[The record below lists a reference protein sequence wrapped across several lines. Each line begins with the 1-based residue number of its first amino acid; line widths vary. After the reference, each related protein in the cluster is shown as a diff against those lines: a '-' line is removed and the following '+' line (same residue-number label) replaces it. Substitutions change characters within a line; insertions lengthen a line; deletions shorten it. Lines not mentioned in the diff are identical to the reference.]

1 MYADSATE
9 AEIFAAVDR
18 FFDHLGN
25 ARPEAADCF
34 LQEDDVALHGSERSE
49 SAFGPDGIRTLLAK
63 LFAEMGPARFT
74 FGKRRASVSGNVA
87 WFTAEAE
94 VAIGGVVVAPY
105 RVTGILEKRDNVWFW
120 RLFNGSEPQP
130 DRV

>member
-9 AEIFAAVDR
+9 AEIFAAVDE
-18 FFDHLGN
+18 FFDHLANG
-25 ARPEAADCF
+25 RTEAADCF
-34 LQEDDVALHGSERSE
+34 LAEDDSALHGSEVSE
-49 SAFGPDGIRTLLAK
+49 SLIGLENIRAFLAK
-63 LFAEMGPARFT
+63 LLTKAGTVRFR
-74 FGKRRASVSGNVA
+74 FRERRASVSGNVA

-94 VAIGGVVVAPY
+94 VAIGRVVVAPY
-105 RVTGILEKRDNVWFW
+105 RVTGILEKRDNLWFW